1 MNSFI
6 HYGSSPENRLRYP
19 IPDSRQIRT
28 GKVYARFQTET
39 IYIPAGA
46 AHTYFKYKV
55 GRPETEVRAASYK
68 VM

>member
-6 HYGSSPENRLRYP
+6 HYCSSPENRLRYP

-39 IYIPAGA
+39 IPAGA
-46 AHTYFKYKV
+46 AHNLF
-55 GRPETEVRAASYK
+55 EVQGWIELMGKTRD
-68 VM
+68 